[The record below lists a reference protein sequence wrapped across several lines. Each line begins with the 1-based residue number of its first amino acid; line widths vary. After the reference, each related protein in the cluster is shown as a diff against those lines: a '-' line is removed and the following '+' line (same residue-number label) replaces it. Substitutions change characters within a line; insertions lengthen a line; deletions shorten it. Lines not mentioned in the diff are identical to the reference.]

1 MHHAIEEI
9 LADPKA
15 PAANSATNN
24 APLTAIASINALVT
38 NSGPIRG
45 AQTPVVA
52 TPVNLMF

>member
-1 MHHAIEEI
+1 MIEEI
-9 LADPKA
+9 LADSKA